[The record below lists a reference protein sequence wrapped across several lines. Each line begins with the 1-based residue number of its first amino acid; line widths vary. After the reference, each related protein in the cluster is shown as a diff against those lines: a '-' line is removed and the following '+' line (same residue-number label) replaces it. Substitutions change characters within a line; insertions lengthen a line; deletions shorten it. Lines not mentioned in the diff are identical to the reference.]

1 MDNKLL
7 WWGYQHTSG
16 TLQVKRYFD
25 KQDIEEAH
33 ESPFCEIIVGPFG
46 ATDRDD
52 ALLTLQ
58 ETIEEHK
65 NN

>member
-33 ESPFCEIIVGPFG
+33 ESPFCEIIVGPFC